1 MADALN
7 EDDEVARF
15 LNMGASG
22 AGVGEGDASNYE
34 LDPGEKSENAV
45 DYEDMSDDDLP
56 EEEEATNRPDAGPAN
71 DDDGDADFTA
81 QLNGALFEED
91 APETNGTNGFHND
104 DDDGGLFGD
113 GEEDNDLFGDHF
125 SSSPVQERKPDLAAQ
140 NQQPQAPQ
148 AGGLALPGK
157 IGGGLALPKLAVGQS
172 SNSQF
177 HASPNSMSP
186 PDLAAD
192 DALSPAASSTM
203 HDDDEDDDGE
213 VDEITL
219 MQREL
224 FKISRQHAAGENV
237 GWGGFA
243 DKDKDEHRRWFP
255 SWESDEIPK
264 FTQLFRPLPGTYRG
278 KLPPKP
284 PKPVQPTKIALE
296 LLPDQE
302 RSFKT
307 ATVTGKNAQDSY
319 TGRELISCDFG
330 VAANDES
337 DDDLALSEIDQSEVI
352 GGVTMQDLAII
363 CENWDIPSNASGSVA
378 GDFDDSMEGT
388 YEEEERLRPQKKRRT
403 NILDMDASL
412 AVQDPYLRF
421 EEPEVASARVARNV
435 TLDMNDPYLLIDEV
449 APQTK
454 RPVRHVPSDNT
465 RDAAL
470 GRDLVKRYDI
480 SNDAAYDLLKENHQ
494 HKIRST
500 LGSMATEHSLPA
512 IKLQWPFYK
521 VGMDSKEKRSFHRNP
536 LVLHE
541 SAGRTYRF
549 QKPKFQKRKHVRGRE
564 AKDLFAKAED
574 LTFGD
579 NANVLLLEYSEEIPT
594 MLSNFGMGNRLI
606 NFYRK
611 RDADDQERP
620 KRDIGETHV
629 LLNQDKS
636 PFSNFGHVD
645 GGETVPTIQNGLYR
659 APVFQHKAKS
669 TDFILSISHTWE
681 NGNRM
686 YLRNVENLHAVGQQ
700 FPISEVPG
708 EHSRKVTDAAK
719 RRLRGISYRIYAKTL
734 DPSRRG
740 IALTNKVLMKHIPGS
755 DIPQTRSKMREFMK
769 YEKKAKNSEDDGY
782 WVPPPGSVVPDAE
795 TIRGWIKPEDVCL
808 LDTMQVGVQHLADLG
823 IQDSKDAKEDDE
835 AEDEENIEKM
845 LAPWRTT
852 KNFIQACQGKA
863 MLKVHGEGDPTGR
876 GEAFSMLKT
885 NMKGGY
891 TPRGESVAEKMQTK
905 EKQAQSGHK
914 YNVATQQ
921 LKYDRDITETWNR
934 QKESLSNNI
943 EGSDTE
949 MDEDEPESAIG
960 RAGTPRT
967 SFGTPAAFDDS
978 ASQFSKH
985 SVDRSEEV
993 MIIKRKQRDAY
1004 GNWVETP
1011 VRIDNPKVIKLYRKK
1026 AKERTLA
1033 RMKSVPSALTLYIRT
1048 RFTDTSTATT
1058 PSYLPATANSI
1069 PSLSKSSAKS
1079 SPVSSA
1085 TKNAVFT
1092 ANASRPA
1099 TWPAPLPLVVPPQH
1113 RLAPAQGRPTSLK
1126 LVLPHPPPPPPRR
1139 LPNPA
1144 KAAARTA
1151 LLASAPTVARSAT
1164 SKPTESQYPNFLS
1177 LSVVAR
1183 SRISGLRWSKRASRR
1198 RALLLLAVAGR
1209 ERAVLACLILMA
1221 LRGLLG
1227 RLSLLLLLFRR
1238 LRLLLWGAWGC
1249 DWRFNF
1255 SVHARALPCF
1265 S

>member
-1 MADALN
+1 MADAPN
-7 EDDEVARF
+7 EDDEIARF
-15 LNMGASG
+15 LNMGGTG
-22 AGVGEGDASNYE
+22 AGLGEGDASDYVM
-34 LDPGEKSENAV
+34 DTGDKSENAV
-45 DYEDMSDDDLP
+45 DYGDLSDDDDLP
-56 EEEEATNRPDAGPAN
+56 EEEEATAHPEVSATNGN
-71 DDDGDADFTA
+71 HDDDGDADLTA
-81 QLNGALFEED
+81 QLNGALMED
-91 APETNGTNGFHND
+91 DAGETNGTNGFHND

-113 GEEDNDLFGDHF
+113 GEEDNDLFGENF
-125 SSSPVQERKPDLAAQ
+125 SSSPVQERKPHLAAQ
-140 NQQPQAPQ
+140 NQQPPTPQ
-148 AGGLALPGK
+148 AGSLALPK
-157 IGGGLALPKLAVGQS
+157 FGGGLALPKLGGGQPQT
-172 SNSQF
+172 SQF

-192 DALSPAASSTM
+192 DALSPTASSTM
-203 HDDDEDDDGE
+203 HDGEEDDEE

-255 SWESDEIPK
+255 SWESDEVPK

-278 KLPPKP
+278 KVPAKP
-284 PKPVQPTKIALE
+284 PKPVQPTKLTLE

-302 RSFKT
+302 RSFKA
-307 ATVTGKNAQDSY
+307 ATTTGKNAQDSY
-319 TGRELISCDFG
+319 TGRLLTSCDHG
-330 VAANDES
+330 VAANEES
-337 DDDLALSEIDQSEVI
+337 DDDLALSEIDESEVI

-363 CENWDIPSNASGSVA
+363 CEDWDIPSIATVSDA
-378 GDFDDSMEGT
+378 GDFDESMEGT
-388 YEEEERLRPQKKRRT
+388 YEEEERMRPQKRRKT

-421 EEPEVASARVARNV
+421 EEPEVASARVARQV
-435 TLDMNDPYLLIDEV
+435 TLDMNDPHLLIDEV
-449 APQTK
+449 APHAK
-454 RPVRHVPSDNT
+454 RPVKHVPSGST

-470 GRDLVKRYDI
+470 GRDLAKRYDI

-521 VGMDSKEKRSFHRNP
+521 VAMDSKEKRSFHRNP

-541 SAGRTYRF
+541 NAGRTYRF
-549 QKPKFQKRKHVRGRE
+549 QKPKHQKRKHVRGRE

-574 LTFGD
+574 LSFGD
-579 NANVLLLEYSEEIPT
+579 NANVLLLEYSEEVPT

-636 PFSNFGHVD
+636 PFSNFGHVN

-659 APVFQHKAKS
+659 APVFQHKPKS
-669 TDFILSISHTWE
+669 NDFILSISHTWE
-681 NGNRM
+681 NGNKM

-782 WVPPPGSVVPDAE
+782 WVPPPGQVVPDSE

-905 EKQAQSGHK
+905 EKQQQSGHK

-934 QKESLSNNI
+934 QKESLSNDI

-949 MDEDEPESAIG
+949 MDDDEPESAIG
-960 RAGTPRT
+960 RAETPRT
-967 SFGTPAAFDDS
+967 SFGTPAFDDS

-985 SVDRSEEV
+985 SVDRNEEV
-993 MIIKRKQRDAY
+993 MIIKRKHRDAY

-1033 RMKSVPSALTLYIRT
+1033 RMKSVVSVLFYVLMIELTISQPQHPHTHWRQRT
-1048 RFTDTSTATT
+1048 RCA
-1058 PSYLPATANSI
+1058 
-1069 PSLSKSSAKS
+1069 
-1079 SPVSSA
+1079 
-1085 TKNAVFT
+1085 
-1092 ANASRPA
+1092 RPA
-1099 TWPAPLPLVVPPQH
+1099 EAPRRACSPRTQPG
-1113 RLAPAQGRPTSLK
+1113 ASPTSRASEGPQRCQRLDGRQS
-1126 LVLPHPPPPPPRR
+1126 RR
-1139 LPNPA
+1139 
-1144 KAAARTA
+1144 RVT
-1151 LLASAPTVARSAT
+1151 RS
-1164 SKPTESQYPNFLS
+1164 
-1177 LSVVAR
+1177 R
-1183 SRISGLRWSKRASRR
+1183 SRITQR
-1198 RALLLLAVAGR
+1198 
-1209 ERAVLACLILMA
+1209 
-1221 LRGLLG
+1221 LRGSYASASSNVVET
-1227 RLSLLLLLFRR
+1227 RQR
-1238 LRLLLWGAWGC
+1238 
-1249 DWRFNF
+1249 
-1255 SVHARALPCF
+1255 P
-1265 S
+1265 

>member
-1 MADALN
+1 MPHST
-7 EDDEVARF
+7 EDDHAMDEDDQIARF
-15 LNMGASG
+15 LNIGGTG

-34 LDPGEKSENAV
+34 LDPGEKDENAI

-56 EEEEATNRPDAGPAN
+56 EEEEATAHPDVGAT
-71 DDDGDADFTA
+71 DGDDADADLTA
-81 QLNGALFEED
+81 QLNGALMED
-91 APETNGTNGFHND
+91 DAADSNGLNGFHNE

-113 GEEDNDLFGDHF
+113 GDEDNDLFGEQL
-125 SSSPVQERKPDLAAQ
+125 SSSPVQERKSSLVAQ
-140 NQQPQAPQ
+140 HQQPQQ
-148 AGGLALPGK
+148 QRSGGLALPGK
-157 IGGGLALPKLAVGQS
+157 ASSGLALPKLGAGQAS
-172 SNSQF
+172 GSQF
-177 HASPNSMSP
+177 HASPTSMSP

-192 DALSPAASSTM
+192 DALSPAASSM
-203 HDDDEDDDGE
+203 HEDEEEDEEE

-255 SWESDEIPK
+255 SWEADEVPK

-284 PKPVQPTKIALE
+284 PKPVQPTKLALE
-296 LLPDQE
+296 LVADQE
-302 RSFKT
+302 KSFKT
-307 ATVTGKNAQDSY
+307 ATVAGKTAHDAHA
-319 TGRELISCDFG
+319 GRELISCDHG

-337 DDDLALSEIDQSEVI
+337 DEDLALSEIDETEVI
-352 GGVTMQDLAII
+352 GGVSMQDLAIV
-363 CENWDIPSNASGSVA
+363 CENWDIPSSATASE
-378 GDFDDSMEGT
+378 DDEEGT
-388 YEEEERLRPQKKRRT
+388 YEQEERLRPQKRRKT
-403 NILDMDASL
+403 NVLDMDASL
-412 AVQDPYLRF
+412 NIQDPYLRF
-421 EEPEVASARVARNV
+421 EDPEAASARVARNV

-449 APQTK
+449 VPQVK
-454 RPVRHVPSDNT
+454 RPARQVPSDNT

-500 LGSMATEHSLPA
+500 LGSMATEHALPA
-512 IKLQWPFYK
+512 IKLQWPFYR
-521 VGMDSKEKRSFHRNP
+521 VAMDSKEKRAFHRQP

-541 SAGRTYRF
+541 NAGRTYRF
-549 QKPKFQKRKHVRGRE
+549 QKPKHQKRKHVRGRE

-574 LTFGD
+574 LSFGD
-579 NANVLLLEYSEEIPT
+579 NANILLLEYSEEVPT

-659 APVFQHKAKS
+659 APVFQHKAKP

-719 RRLRGISYRIYAKTL
+719 RRLRGISFRIYAKTL

-740 IALTNKVLMKHIPGS
+740 ISLTNRVLMKHIPGS

-769 YEKKAKNSEDDGY
+769 YEKKAKNSDDDGY
-782 WVPPPGSVVPDAE
+782 WVPMPGQAVPDAE
-795 TIRGWIKPEDVCL
+795 TIRTWIKPEDVCL

-905 EKQAQSGHK
+905 EKQQQSGHK

-934 QKESLSNNI
+934 QKESLSNDI
-943 EGSDTE
+943 EGSDIE
-949 MDEDEPESAIG
+949 MDIDEPESSVVG
-960 RAGTPRT
+960 RGGTPRT
-967 SFGTPAAFDDS
+967 SFGTPAGFDDS

-993 MIIKRKQRDAY
+993 MIIKRKTRDMF
-1004 GNWVETP
+1004 GNWEETP
-1011 VRIDNPKVIKLYRKK
+1011 VRIDNPKVIKLYRKR
-1026 AKERTLA
+1026 AKVRTLA
-1033 RMKSVPSALTLYIRT
+1033 RMKSVSHIPIPIMQKLTRGQPQHPNSYRRQRT
-1048 RFTDTSTATT
+1048 RC
-1058 PSYLPATANSI
+1058 PCPAE
-1069 PSLSKSSAKS
+1069 
-1079 SPVSSA
+1079 
-1085 TKNAVFT
+1085 
-1092 ANASRPA
+1092 
-1099 TWPAPLPLVVPPQH
+1099 APRGTCPP
-1113 RLAPAQGRPTSLK
+1113 
-1126 LVLPHPPPPPPRR
+1126 
-1139 LPNPA
+1139 
-1144 KAAARTA
+1144 
-1151 LLASAPTVARSAT
+1151 
-1164 SKPTESQYPNFLS
+1164 
-1177 LSVVAR
+1177 
-1183 SRISGLRWSKRASRR
+1183 
-1198 RALLLLAVAGR
+1198 
-1209 ERAVLACLILMA
+1209 
-1221 LRGLLG
+1221 
-1227 RLSLLLLLFRR
+1227 
-1238 LRLLLWGAWGC
+1238 
-1249 DWRFNF
+1249 
-1255 SVHARALPCF
+1255 
-1265 S
+1265 

>member
-1 MADALN
+1 VLLERIINISDAPNDVLTARAAGYWPSFYHSPAHTMPHSTQDDHMADAPN
-7 EDDEVARF
+7 EDDEIARF
-15 LNMGASG
+15 LNMGGTG
-22 AGVGEGDASNYE
+22 AGLGEGDAADYE
-34 LDPGEKSENAV
+34 MDPGDKSENAV
-45 DYEDMSDDDLP
+45 DYGDLSDDDDLP
-56 EEEEATNRPDAGPAN
+56 EEEEATAHPEVGAAN
-71 DDDGDADFTA
+71 GNHDDDGDADLTA
-81 QLNGALFEED
+81 QLNGALMED
-91 APETNGTNGFHND
+91 DAGETNGTNGFHND

-113 GEEDNDLFGDHF
+113 GEEDNDLFGEHF

-140 NQQPQAPQ
+140 NQQPPAPQ
-148 AGGLALPGK
+148 AGGLALPK
-157 IGGGLALPKLAVGQS
+157 FGGGLALPKLGAGQPQT
-172 SNSQF
+172 SQF

-203 HDDDEDDDGE
+203 HDDEDEEEE
-213 VDEITL
+213 VDEFTL

-237 GWGGFA
+237 GWGGFN
-243 DKDKDEHRRWFP
+243 DQDKDEHRRWFP
-255 SWESDEIPK
+255 SWESDEVPK

-278 KLPPKP
+278 KVPAKP
-284 PKPVQPTKIALE
+284 PKPIQPTKLTLE

-302 RSFKT
+302 RSFKAAA
-307 ATVTGKNAQDSY
+307 ATVKNAQDSY
-319 TGRELISCDFG
+319 TGRQLIGCDHG
-330 VAANDES
+330 VATRDES
-337 DDDLALSEIDQSEVI
+337 DDELALSEIDESEVI

-363 CENWDIPSNASGSVA
+363 CENWDIPSIATASDA
-378 GDFDDSMEGT
+378 GDFDDRMEGT
-388 YEEEERLRPQKKRRT
+388 YEEEERMRPQKRRKT

-449 APQTK
+449 APHAK
-454 RPVRHVPSDNT
+454 RPVKHVPSGST

-470 GRDLVKRYDI
+470 GRDLAKRYDI

-512 IKLQWPFYK
+512 LKLQWPFYK
-521 VGMDSKEKRSFHRNP
+521 VAMDSKEKRSFHRNP

-541 SAGRTYRF
+541 NAGRTYRF
-549 QKPKFQKRKHVRGRE
+549 QKPKHQKRKHVRGRE

-574 LTFGD
+574 LSFGD
-579 NANVLLLEYSEEIPT
+579 NANVLLLEYSEEVPT

-620 KRDIGETHV
+620 KREIGETHV

-659 APVFQHKAKS
+659 APVFQHKPKS
-669 TDFILSISHTWE
+669 NDFILSISHTWE
-681 NGNRM
+681 NGNKM

-782 WVPPPGSVVPDAE
+782 WVPPPGQVVPDSE

-891 TPRGESVAEKMQTK
+891 TPRGESAAEKMQTK
-905 EKQAQSGHK
+905 EKQQQSGHK

-934 QKESLSNNI
+934 QKESLSNDI

-985 SVDRSEEV
+985 SVDRNEEV
-993 MIIKRKQRDAY
+993 MIIKRKHRDAY

-1033 RMKSVPSALTLYIRT
+1033 RMKYVVFSLVTCVNYRT
-1048 RFTDTSTATT
+1048 DEFTATT
-1058 PSYLPATANSI
+1058 PSSPPATANSMR
-1069 PSLSKSSAKS
+1069 SLSRSFAKS
-1079 SPVSSA
+1079 LLVSSA
-1085 TKNAVFT
+1085 TKSA
-1092 ANASRPA
+1092 ACIAS
-1099 TWPAPLPLVVPPQH
+1099 V
-1113 RLAPAQGRPTSLK
+1113 
-1126 LVLPHPPPPPPRR
+1126 
-1139 LPNPA
+1139 
-1144 KAAARTA
+1144 
-1151 LLASAPTVARSAT
+1151 
-1164 SKPTESQYPNFLS
+1164 
-1177 LSVVAR
+1177 
-1183 SRISGLRWSKRASRR
+1183 
-1198 RALLLLAVAGR
+1198 
-1209 ERAVLACLILMA
+1209 
-1221 LRGLLG
+1221 
-1227 RLSLLLLLFRR
+1227 
-1238 LRLLLWGAWGC
+1238 
-1249 DWRFNF
+1249 
-1255 SVHARALPCF
+1255 
-1265 S
+1265 

>member
-1 MADALN
+1 MPHATNDDQPMADFN
-7 EDDEVARF
+7 EDDEIARF
-15 LNMGASG
+15 LNMGGSG

-34 LDPGEKSENAV
+34 LDPGEKSDNAI

-56 EEEEATNRPDAGPAN
+56 EEEEATAHPENGNGAAG
-71 DDDGDADFTA
+71 DEDGDADLTA
-81 QLNGALFEED
+81 QLNGALMED
-91 APETNGTNGFHND
+91 DGANGFQAE
-104 DDDGGLFGD
+104 DDGAGLFGE
-113 GEEDNDLFGDHF
+113 GEEDNDLFGEHF
-125 SSSPVQERKPDLAAQ
+125 SSSPVEERKPDFAAQ
-140 NQQPQAPQ
+140 HQQPQPPRSGALALPGKA
-148 AGGLALPGK
+148 AGGLALPR
-157 IGGGLALPKLAVGQS
+157 PGQG
-172 SNSQF
+172 SQF
-177 HASPNSMSP
+177 HASPTSMSP
-186 PDLAAD
+186 PSLTGD
-192 DALSPAASSTM
+192 DALSPAASSHM
-203 HDDDEDDDGE
+203 ADDDEEEEEEE

-243 DKDKDEHRRWFP
+243 DQDKDEHRKWFP
-255 SWESDEIPK
+255 SWESDEVPK

-278 KLPPKP
+278 KVPVKP
-284 PKPVQPTKIALE
+284 PKPVQPTKLSLE

-307 ATVTGKNAQDSY
+307 ATVAGKSAQDSY
-319 TGRELISCDFG
+319 TGRKLVSCG
-330 VAANDES
+330 HGATAKDES
-337 DDDLALSEIDQSEVI
+337 DDDLALSEMDENEVV
-352 GGVTMQDLAII
+352 GGVTMQDLAMI
-363 CENWDIPSNASGSVA
+363 CEDWDIPSIATASVA
-378 GDFDDSMEGT
+378 GDQDETMGDDYDGV
-388 YEEEERLRPQKKRRT
+388 ERLRPQKKRRT

-412 AVQDPYLRF
+412 AVQDPYIRF
-421 EEPEVASARVARNV
+421 EEPEHASATVARNV
-435 TLDMNDPYLLIDEV
+435 TLDMNDPYLLIDEQ

-454 RPVRHVPSDNT
+454 RTVRHVPSDNT

-470 GRDLVKRYDI
+470 GRDLAKRYDI

-512 IKLQWPFYK
+512 LKLQFPFYK
-521 VGMDSKEKRSFHRNP
+521 VAMDSKEKRAFHRQP

-541 SAGRTYRF
+541 NPGRTYRI
-549 QKPKFQKRKHVRGRE
+549 QKPKHQKRKHVRGRE

-574 LTFGD
+574 LSFGD
-579 NANVLLLEYSEEIPT
+579 NANVLLLEYSEEVPT

-659 APVFQHKAKS
+659 APVFQHKPKS
-669 TDFILSISHTWE
+669 NDFVLSISHTFE

-719 RRLRGISYRIYAKTL
+719 RRLRGISYRIYAKSL

-769 YEKKAKNSEDDGY
+769 YEKKAKNSDDDGY
-782 WVPPPGSVVPDAE
+782 WVPPPGQVVPDSE

-835 AEDEENIEKM
+835 AEDEENVEKM

-891 TPRGESVAEKMQTK
+891 TPRGESAAEKMQTK
-905 EKQAQSGHK
+905 EKQQQSGHK

-921 LKYDRDITETWNR
+921 LKYDRDIAETWNR
-934 QKESLSNNI
+934 QKASLSNDI

-949 MDEDEPESAIG
+949 MEDDEPESAIG

-967 SFGTPAAFDDS
+967 SFGTPATFDDS

-985 SVDRSEEV
+985 SVDRNEEV
-993 MIIKRKQRDAY
+993 MVIKRKHRDAY

-1033 RMKSVPSALTLYIRT
+1033 RMKSVKFAFVCLPKLLLTGSQPQYPHPYWRQRARRPRAAKDPRRTRSPRAQPRTPSA
-1048 RFTDTSTATT
+1048 
-1058 PSYLPATANSI
+1058 P
-1069 PSLSKSSAKS
+1069 
-1079 SPVSSA
+1079 
-1085 TKNAVFT
+1085 
-1092 ANASRPA
+1092 
-1099 TWPAPLPLVVPPQH
+1099 
-1113 RLAPAQGRPTSLK
+1113 
-1126 LVLPHPPPPPPRR
+1126 
-1139 LPNPA
+1139 
-1144 KAAARTA
+1144 
-1151 LLASAPTVARSAT
+1151 
-1164 SKPTESQYPNFLS
+1164 
-1177 LSVVAR
+1177 
-1183 SRISGLRWSKRASRR
+1183 RASQGPQRR
-1198 RALLLLAVAGR
+1198 
-1209 ERAVLACLILMA
+1209 
-1221 LRGLLG
+1221 
-1227 RLSLLLLLFRR
+1227 
-1238 LRLLLWGAWGC
+1238 
-1249 DWRFNF
+1249 
-1255 SVHARALPCF
+1255 
-1265 S
+1265 

>member
-1 MADALN
+1 MPHATDDDQQMADALN
-7 EDDEVARF
+7 EDEQIARF
-15 LNMGASG
+15 LNLGGTGADT
-22 AGVGEGDASNYE
+22 GDGDGTGFTFE
-34 LDPGEKSENAV
+34 PGEKDDDAI
-45 DYEDMSDDDLP
+45 DYEDMSDGDLP
-56 EEEEATNRPDAGPAN
+56 EEEEASAHPEVGHEGG
-71 DDDGDADFTA
+71 DDDDADLTA
-81 QLNGALFEED
+81 QLNGALMED
-91 APETNGTNGFHND
+91 DAAEANGANGFHNEE
-104 DDDGGLFGD
+104 DGGLFGD
-113 GEEDNDLFGDHF
+113 GDEDNDLFGEHL
-125 SSSPVQERKPDLAAQ
+125 SSSPVDERKPDFAAQ
-140 NQQPQAPQ
+140 HQNPQPPRSGA
-148 AGGLALPGK
+148 LALPGK
-157 IGGGLALPKLAVGQS
+157 ASGGLALPKPGAAHS
-172 SNSQF
+172 
-177 HASPNSMSP
+177 HPSPGSMSP
-186 PDLAAD
+186 PSLAGD
-192 DALSPAASSTM
+192 DAHSPTASSTM
-203 HDDDEDDDGE
+203 HDEEDEEE

-237 GWGGFA
+237 GWGGFS
-243 DKDKDEHRRWFP
+243 DQDQDEHRKWFP

-278 KLPPKP
+278 KVPVKP
-284 PKPVQPTKIALE
+284 PKPVQPTKLSLD

-307 ATVTGKNAQDSY
+307 ATVAGKNAQDNY
-319 TGRELISCDFG
+319 VGRQLVSCEKAT
-330 VAANDES
+330 AANDES
-337 DDDLALSEIDQSEVI
+337 DDDVALSEIDEGEVI

-363 CENWDIPSNASGSVA
+363 CEDWDIPSIATASVA
-378 GDFDDSMEGT
+378 GDQDEDMEGT
-388 YEEEERLRPQKKRRT
+388 YEAEERLRPQKKRRT
-403 NILDMDASL
+403 NVLDMDASL

-421 EEPEVASARVARNV
+421 EDPEMSSARVARNV
-435 TLDMNDPYLLIDEV
+435 TLDMNDPYLLIDEQ

-454 RPVRHVPSDNT
+454 RLVRHVPSDNS
-465 RDAAL
+465 RDTAL
-470 GRDLVKRYDI
+470 GRDLAKRYDI

-521 VGMDSKEKRSFHRNP
+521 VAMDSKEKRAFHRNP

-541 SAGRTYRF
+541 NPGRTYRF
-549 QKPKFQKRKHVRGRE
+549 QKPKHQKRKHVRGRE
-564 AKDLFAKAED
+564 AKDLFAKSED
-574 LTFGD
+574 LSFGD
-579 NANVLLLEYSEEIPT
+579 NANVLLLEYSEEVPT

-659 APVFQHKAKS
+659 APVFQHKPKS
-669 TDFILSISHTWE
+669 NDFILSISHTWE

-734 DPSRRG
+734 DPTRRG

-769 YEKKAKNSEDDGY
+769 YEKKAKNSDDDGY
-782 WVPPPGSVVPDAE
+782 WVPPPGQVVPDTE

-835 AEDEENIEKM
+835 AEDEENVEKM

-891 TPRGESVAEKMQTK
+891 TPRGESAAEKMQTK
-905 EKQAQSGHK
+905 EKQQQSGHK

-934 QKESLSNNI
+934 QKASLSNDI

-967 SFGTPAAFDDS
+967 SFGTPAGFDDS

-993 MIIKRKQRDAY
+993 MMIKRKVRAAD
-1004 GNWVETP
+1004 GSFHETS

-1033 RMKSVPSALTLYIRT
+1033 RMKYIPSNHTTLFRWT
-1048 RFTDTSTATT
+1048 ETDTFSVTIPFWA
-1058 PSYLPATANSI
+1058 LPATASSM
-1069 PSLSKSSAKS
+1069 PWHSKSSAKS
-1079 SPVSSA
+1079 SHAWSA
-1085 TKNAVFT
+1085 IKNAVCT
-1092 ANASRPA
+1092 
-1099 TWPAPLPLVVPPQH
+1099 
-1113 RLAPAQGRPTSLK
+1113 
-1126 LVLPHPPPPPPRR
+1126 
-1139 LPNPA
+1139 
-1144 KAAARTA
+1144 
-1151 LLASAPTVARSAT
+1151 ASA
-1164 SKPTESQYPNFLS
+1164 
-1177 LSVVAR
+1177 
-1183 SRISGLRWSKRASRR
+1183 
-1198 RALLLLAVAGR
+1198 
-1209 ERAVLACLILMA
+1209 
-1221 LRGLLG
+1221 
-1227 RLSLLLLLFRR
+1227 
-1238 LRLLLWGAWGC
+1238 
-1249 DWRFNF
+1249 
-1255 SVHARALPCF
+1255 
-1265 S
+1265 

>member
-1 MADALN
+1 MPHSTQDDQMADAPN
-7 EDDEVARF
+7 EDDEIMRF
-15 LNMGASG
+15 LNMGGTG
-22 AGVGEGDASNYE
+22 AGLGEGDGAEYE
-34 LDPGEKSENAV
+34 MDPGDKSDNAV
-45 DYEDMSDDDLP
+45 DYGDLSDDDDLP
-56 EEEEATNRPDAGPAN
+56 EEEEATAHPDVGAAN
-71 DDDGDADFTA
+71 DDNDGDADLTA
-81 QLNGALFEED
+81 QLNGALMDDE
-91 APETNGTNGFHND
+91 AAETNGANGFHND

-113 GEEDNDLFGDHF
+113 GEEDGDLFGDHF

-140 NQQPQAPQ
+140 NQQPPVPQ
-148 AGGLALPGK
+148 AGGLALPK
-157 IGGGLALPKLAVGQS
+157 LGGGLALPKLGAGQPQT
-172 SNSQF
+172 SQF

-192 DALSPAASSTM
+192 EALSPAASSTM
-203 HDDDEDDDGE
+203 HDDEDEDEE
-213 VDEITL
+213 VDEFTL

-255 SWESDEIPK
+255 SWESDEVPK
-264 FTQLFRPLPGTYRG
+264 FTQLFRPLPGAYRG
-278 KLPPKP
+278 KVPAKP
-284 PKPVQPTKIALE
+284 PKPVQPTKLTLE

-302 RSFKT
+302 RSFKA
-307 ATVTGKNAQDSY
+307 ATVAGKNAQDSY
-319 TGRELISCDFG
+319 TGRELISCDHG

-337 DDDLALSEIDQSEVI
+337 DDDVALSEIDESEVI

-363 CENWDIPSNASGSVA
+363 CENWDIPSIATDIVA

-388 YEEEERLRPQKKRRT
+388 YEQEERARPQKRRKI
-403 NILDMDASL
+403 NVLDMDASL

-421 EEPEVASARVARNV
+421 EEPELASARVARHV
-435 TLDMNDPYLLIDEV
+435 TLDMNDPHLLIDEV

-454 RPVRHVPSDNT
+454 RPVRHVPSDST

-521 VGMDSKEKRSFHRNP
+521 VSMDSKEKRSFHRNP

-549 QKPKFQKRKHVRGRE
+549 QKPKHQKRKHVRGRE

-574 LTFGD
+574 LSFGD
-579 NANVLLLEYSEEIPT
+579 NANVLLLEYSEEVPT

-659 APVFQHKAKS
+659 APVFQHKPKS
-669 TDFILSISHTWE
+669 NDFILSISHTWE

-782 WVPPPGSVVPDAE
+782 WVPPPGQVVPDSE

-905 EKQAQSGHK
+905 EKQQQSGHK

-934 QKESLSNNI
+934 QKESLSNDI

-949 MDEDEPESAIG
+949 MDDDEPESVIG
-960 RAGTPRT
+960 RGGTPRT

-985 SVDRSEEV
+985 SVDRNEEV
-993 MIIKRKQRDAY
+993 MIIKRKHRDAY

-1033 RMKSVPSALTLYIRT
+1033 RMKSVVSLFVLRVKIK
-1048 RFTDTSTATT
+1048 FTDDYTATT
-1058 PSYLPATANSI
+1058 PLFPPVTANLMLLLNRSCVRS
-1069 PSLSKSSAKS
+1069 SL
-1079 SPVSSA
+1079 VSSA
-1085 TKNAVFT
+1085 IK
-1092 ANASRPA
+1092 
-1099 TWPAPLPLVVPPQH
+1099 
-1113 RLAPAQGRPTSLK
+1113 
-1126 LVLPHPPPPPPRR
+1126 
-1139 LPNPA
+1139 
-1144 KAAARTA
+1144 
-1151 LLASAPTVARSAT
+1151 
-1164 SKPTESQYPNFLS
+1164 
-1177 LSVVAR
+1177 SVVC
-1183 SRISGLRWSKRASRR
+1183 IAS
-1198 RALLLLAVAGR
+1198 V
-1209 ERAVLACLILMA
+1209 
-1221 LRGLLG
+1221 
-1227 RLSLLLLLFRR
+1227 
-1238 LRLLLWGAWGC
+1238 
-1249 DWRFNF
+1249 
-1255 SVHARALPCF
+1255 
-1265 S
+1265 

>member
-1 MADALN
+1 MPHATEDDQQMGYAHN
-7 EDDEVARF
+7 EDDDIARF
-15 LNMGASG
+15 LNMGGTG
-22 AGVGEGDASNYE
+22 AGLGDGDGLGFE
-34 LDPGEKSENAV
+34 LEPGEKDANAV
-45 DYEDMSDDDLP
+45 DFEDMSDDDLP
-56 EEEEATNRPDAGPAN
+56 EEEEATTRPEEGNVAE
-71 DDDGDADFTA
+71 DDGDADLTA
-81 QLNGALFEED
+81 QLNGALMEED
-91 APETNGTNGFHND
+91 GAETNGVNGFHGEE
-104 DDDGGLFGD
+104 DGGLFGE
-113 GEEDNDLFGDHF
+113 GEEDNDLFGENF
-125 SSSPVQERKPDLAAQ
+125 SSSPVDERKPDFAAQ
-140 NQQPQAPQ
+140 HQQPQPPRSGALALPGK
-148 AGGLALPGK
+148 ATGGLALP
-157 IGGGLALPKLAVGQS
+157 QS
-172 SNSQF
+172 GAT
-177 HASPNSMSP
+177 HASPTSMGP
-186 PDLAAD
+186 PSLTGD

-203 HDDDEDDDGE
+203 HDDEEEEEEEE
-213 VDEITL
+213 VDEITR

-224 FKISRQHAAGENV
+224 FNISRQHAAGENV

-243 DKDKDEHRRWFP
+243 DQDMDEHRKWFP
-255 SWESDEIPK
+255 SWESDEVPK
-264 FTQLFRPLPGTYRG
+264 FTQLFRPLPGVYRG
-278 KLPPKP
+278 KVPVKP
-284 PKPVQPTKIALE
+284 PKPVQPTKLSLE
-296 LLPDQE
+296 VLPDQE

-307 ATVTGKNAQDSY
+307 ATVAGKPAQDAY
-319 TGRELISCDFG
+319 TGRGLVSCDHG
-330 VAANDES
+330 PASNEES
-337 DDDLALSEIDQSEVI
+337 DDDLALSEIDETEVI
-352 GGVTMQDLAII
+352 GGVTMQDLAIV
-363 CENWDIPSNASGSVA
+363 CEDWDIPSIATASVD
-378 GDFDDSMEGT
+378 GDADESMEST
-388 YEEEERLRPQKKRRT
+388 YEEEERLRPQKKRKT

-421 EEPEVASARVARNV
+421 EEPEAASARVARNV
-435 TLDMNDPYLLIDEV
+435 TLDMNDPYLLIDEQ

-470 GRDLVKRYDI
+470 GRDLAKRYDI

-521 VGMDSKEKRSFHRNP
+521 VAMDSKEKRAFHRNP

-541 SAGRTYRF
+541 NPGRTYRF
-549 QKPKFQKRKHVRGRE
+549 QKPKHQKRKHVRGRE

-574 LTFGD
+574 LSFGD

-620 KRDIGETHV
+620 KRNIGETHV

-659 APVFQHKAKS
+659 APVFQHKPKS
-669 TDFILSISHTWE
+669 TDFILSISHTYE
-681 NGNRM
+681 NGNKM

-734 DPSRRG
+734 DPTRRG
-740 IALTNKVLMKHIPGS
+740 IALTNKVLMRHIPGS

-782 WVPPPGSVVPDAE
+782 WVPPPGQVVPDAE

-891 TPRGESVAEKMQTK
+891 TPRGESAAEKMQTK
-905 EKQAQSGHK
+905 EKQQQSGHK

-921 LKYDRDITETWNR
+921 LKYDRDIAETWNR
-934 QKESLSNNI
+934 QKASLSNDI

-949 MDEDEPESAIG
+949 MDEDEPESVMARG
-960 RAGTPRT
+960 GTPRT
-967 SFGTPAAFDDS
+967 SFGTPATFDDS

-993 MIIKRKQRDAY
+993 MIIKRRHRDAY

-1011 VRIDNPKVIKLYRKK
+1011 IRIDNPKTIKLYRKK

-1033 RMKSVPSALTLYIRT
+1033 RMKYVIHLGEVVYDHAYTDRLTAIT
-1048 RFTDTSTATT
+1048 RSS
-1058 PSYLPATANSI
+1058 PPATANST
-1069 PSLSKSSAKS
+1069 PSPSKSSAKS
-1079 SPVSSA
+1079 SPASNV
-1085 TKNAVFT
+1085 TKNADST
-1092 ANASRPA
+1092 ASASRLA
-1099 TWPAPLPLVVPPQH
+1099 IWPAPPPPAAPP
-1113 RLAPAQGRPTSLK
+1113 RAPARLVQVHPAFPK
-1126 LVLPHPPPPPPRR
+1126 LVR
-1139 LPNPA
+1139 L
-1144 KAAARTA
+1144 
-1151 LLASAPTVARSAT
+1151 
-1164 SKPTESQYPNFLS
+1164 
-1177 LSVVAR
+1177 
-1183 SRISGLRWSKRASRR
+1183 
-1198 RALLLLAVAGR
+1198 
-1209 ERAVLACLILMA
+1209 
-1221 LRGLLG
+1221 
-1227 RLSLLLLLFRR
+1227 
-1238 LRLLLWGAWGC
+1238 
-1249 DWRFNF
+1249 
-1255 SVHARALPCF
+1255 
-1265 S
+1265 

>member
-1 MADALN
+1 MPHST
-7 EDDEVARF
+7 EDDHAMDEDDQIARF
-15 LNMGASG
+15 LNIGGTG

-56 EEEEATNRPDAGPAN
+56 EEEEATAHPDAGTADG
-71 DDDGDADFTA
+71 DDADADFTA
-81 QLNGALFEED
+81 QLNGAMMED
-91 APETNGTNGFHND
+91 DAAAADSNGLNGFHNE

-113 GEEDNDLFGDHF
+113 GDEDNDLFGEQL
-125 SSSPVQERKPDLAAQ
+125 SSSPVQERKPSLVAQ
-140 NQQPQAPQ
+140 NQQPQMPR

-157 IGGGLALPKLAVGQS
+157 VGSGLALPTLGAGQAS
-172 SNSQF
+172 SSQF
-177 HASPNSMSP
+177 HASPTSMSP
-186 PDLAAD
+186 PYLAGD

-203 HDDDEDDDGE
+203 QDDEDEEEEE

-255 SWESDEIPK
+255 SWEADEVPK

-284 PKPVQPTKIALE
+284 PKPVQPTKLALE
-296 LLPDQE
+296 LVADQE
-302 RSFKT
+302 KSFRT
-307 ATVTGKNAQDSY
+307 ATVTGKTAHDAH
-319 TGRELISCDFG
+319 TGRELISCDQG

-337 DDDLALSEIDQSEVI
+337 DEDLALSEIDESEVI
-352 GGVTMQDLAII
+352 GGVSMQDLAIV
-363 CENWDIPSNASGSVA
+363 CENWDIPSGATPSLV
-378 GDFDDSMEGT
+378 GDQDDHAEGA
-388 YEEEERLRPQKKRRT
+388 YEEEERLRPQKKRKT
-403 NILDMDASL
+403 NVLDMDVSL
-412 AVQDPYLRF
+412 AIQDPYLRF
-421 EEPEVASARVARNV
+421 EEPEAASARVARNV
-435 TLDMNDPYLLIDEV
+435 TLDMNDPYLLMDEV
-449 APQTK
+449 VPQVK
-454 RPVRHVPSDNT
+454 RPARQVPSDST

-500 LGSMATEHSLPA
+500 LGSMATEHALPA
-512 IKLQWPFYK
+512 IKLQWPFYR
-521 VGMDSKEKRSFHRNP
+521 VAMDSKEKRAFHRQP

-541 SAGRTYRF
+541 NAGRTYRF
-549 QKPKFQKRKHVRGRE
+549 QKPKHQKRKHVRGRE

-574 LTFGD
+574 LSFGD
-579 NANVLLLEYSEEIPT
+579 NANILLLEYSEEVPT

-620 KRDIGETHV
+620 KREIGETHV

-659 APVFQHKAKS
+659 APVFQHKAKP

-734 DPSRRG
+734 DPTRRG
-740 IALTNKVLMKHIPGS
+740 IALTNRVLMKHIPGS

-769 YEKKAKNSEDDGY
+769 YEKKAKNSDDDGY
-782 WVPPPGSVVPDAE
+782 WVPPPGTIVPDAE
-795 TIRGWIKPEDVCL
+795 TIRAWIKPEDVCL

-905 EKQAQSGHK
+905 EKQQQSGHK

-934 QKESLSNNI
+934 QKESLSNDI
-943 EGSDTE
+943 EGSDIE
-949 MDEDEPESAIG
+949 MDIDEPESIVG
-960 RAGTPRT
+960 RGGTPRT
-967 SFGTPAAFDDS
+967 SFGTPAGFDDS

-993 MIIKRKQRDAY
+993 MIIKRKTRDMF
-1004 GNWVETP
+1004 GNWEERP
-1011 VRIDNPKVIKLYRKK
+1011 VRIDNPKVIKLYKK
-1026 AKERTLA
+1026 RAKVRTLA
-1033 RMKSVPSALTLYIRT
+1033 RMKSVCPILLPLLQRLTNRQPQHPHPHRRQRARRSCSAEAPRRT
-1048 RFTDTSTATT
+1048 R
-1058 PSYLPATANSI
+1058 
-1069 PSLSKSSAKS
+1069 
-1079 SPVSSA
+1079 
-1085 TKNAVFT
+1085 
-1092 ANASRPA
+1092 
-1099 TWPAPLPLVVPPQH
+1099 PP
-1113 RLAPAQGRPTSLK
+1113 
-1126 LVLPHPPPPPPRR
+1126 
-1139 LPNPA
+1139 
-1144 KAAARTA
+1144 
-1151 LLASAPTVARSAT
+1151 
-1164 SKPTESQYPNFLS
+1164 
-1177 LSVVAR
+1177 
-1183 SRISGLRWSKRASRR
+1183 
-1198 RALLLLAVAGR
+1198 
-1209 ERAVLACLILMA
+1209 
-1221 LRGLLG
+1221 
-1227 RLSLLLLLFRR
+1227 
-1238 LRLLLWGAWGC
+1238 
-1249 DWRFNF
+1249 
-1255 SVHARALPCF
+1255 
-1265 S
+1265 

>member
-1 MADALN
+1 MPHSTHSDRRSEEVN
-7 EDDEVARF
+7 EDADTLRF
-15 LNMGASG
+15 LNIGGFG
-22 AGVGEGDASNYE
+22 AGLGEGGGDIQIE
-34 LDPGEKSENAV
+34 PGEKDENAV
-45 DYEDMSDDDLP
+45 DYEDLSDDDLP
-56 EEEEATNRPDAGPAN
+56 EEEEATGHTDAEAKNENNG
-71 DDDGDADFTA
+71 DDADFTA
-81 QLNGALFEED
+81 QLNGALFGED
-91 APETNGTNGFHND
+91 APGENGMNGFHND
-104 DDDGGLFGD
+104 DDDVGLFGEGD
-113 GEEDNDLFGDHF
+113 EDNDLFGEHL
-125 SSSPVQERKPDLAAQ
+125 SSSPVQERKPDLAAHA
-140 NQQPQAPQ
+140 QQPQPQ
-148 AGGLALPGK
+148 HAGGLALPGR
-157 IGGGLALPKLAVGQS
+157 IAGILALPKLGGGLPP
-172 SNSQF
+172 NPQF
-177 HASPNSMSP
+177 HGSPSSMSP

-192 DALSPAASSTM
+192 DALSPAPSSV
-203 HDDDEDDDGE
+203 HEKDEDEE
-213 VDEITL
+213 VDEVTL

-243 DKDKDEHRRWFP
+243 NTDVNEHRRWFP
-255 SWESDEIPK
+255 SWESDEVPK
-264 FTQLFRPLPGTYRG
+264 FTQLFRPLPGAYRG
-278 KLPPKP
+278 KVPPKP
-284 PKPVQPTKIALE
+284 PKPVQPTKLTLE

-307 ATVTGKNAQDSY
+307 ATAIGKNAPDTY
-319 TGRELISCDFG
+319 TGREFINCDHG
-330 VAANDES
+330 MAINDES
-337 DDDLALSEIDQSEVI
+337 DDDLALSEIDESEVI
-352 GGVTMQDLAII
+352 GGVTMQDLAVV
-363 CENWDIPSNASGSVA
+363 CESWDIPSNATESDA

-388 YEEEERLRPQKKRRT
+388 YEEQERLRPQKRRKA

-421 EEPEVASARVARNV
+421 EEPDVAAARLARHV

-449 APQTK
+449 APQIK
-454 RPVRHVPSDNT
+454 RPVKHVPSGST

-521 VGMDSKEKRSFHRNP
+521 VAMDSKEKRAFHRNP
-536 LVLHE
+536 LELHE

-549 QKPKFQKRKHVRGRE
+549 QKPKHQKRKHVRGRE

-574 LTFGD
+574 LSFGD
-579 NANVLLLEYSEEIPT
+579 NANILLLEYSEEVPT
-594 MLSNFGMGNRLI
+594 MLSNFGMGNKLI

-620 KRDIGETHV
+620 RRDIGETHV

-659 APVFQHKAKS
+659 APVFQHKPKP
-669 TDFILSISHTWE
+669 TDFIMSISHTYE

-708 EHSRKVTDAAK
+708 EHSRRVTDAAK
-719 RRLRGISYRIYAKTL
+719 KRLRGISYRIYTKTL

-769 YEKKAKNSEDDGY
+769 YEKKAKNSDDDGY
-782 WVPPPGSVVPDAE
+782 WVPPPGQGVPDSE
-795 TIRGWIKPEDVCL
+795 TIRSWIKPEDVCL

-905 EKQAQSGHK
+905 EKQQQSGHK

-934 QKESLSNNI
+934 QKESLSNDI
-943 EGSDTE
+943 EGSDIE
-949 MDEDEPESAIG
+949 MEDEEPESAIA
-960 RAGTPRT
+960 RSGTPRT

-985 SVDRSEEV
+985 SVDRSEEI
-993 MIIKRKQRDAY
+993 MIIKRKHRDSY

-1033 RMKSVPSALTLYIRT
+1033 RMKSVFSGVLCIHMSC
-1048 RFTDTSTATT
+1048 TDILIATT
-1058 PSYLPATANSI
+1058 PSYLPATANSM
-1069 PSLSKSSAKS
+1069 PLRNRSFAKS
-1079 SPVSSA
+1079 LLDSNA
-1085 TKNAVFT
+1085 TKSVVFT
-1092 ANASRPA
+1092 VNASRLA
-1099 TWPAPLPLVVPPQH
+1099 TWPAPLLLVVPPQH
-1113 RLAPAQGRPTSLK
+1113 HPALAQRRQMSPKHRRPH
-1126 LVLPHPPPPPPRR
+1126 LPQHRR
-1139 LPNPA
+1139 NPA
-1144 KAAARTA
+1144 KAVARTEP
-1151 LLASAPTVARSAT
+1151 LASAPTVAKSVT
-1164 SKPTESQYPNFLS
+1164 LKPTESQ
-1177 LSVVAR
+1177 
-1183 SRISGLRWSKRASRR
+1183 
-1198 RALLLLAVAGR
+1198 
-1209 ERAVLACLILMA
+1209 
-1221 LRGLLG
+1221 
-1227 RLSLLLLLFRR
+1227 
-1238 LRLLLWGAWGC
+1238 
-1249 DWRFNF
+1249 
-1255 SVHARALPCF
+1255 
-1265 S
+1265 